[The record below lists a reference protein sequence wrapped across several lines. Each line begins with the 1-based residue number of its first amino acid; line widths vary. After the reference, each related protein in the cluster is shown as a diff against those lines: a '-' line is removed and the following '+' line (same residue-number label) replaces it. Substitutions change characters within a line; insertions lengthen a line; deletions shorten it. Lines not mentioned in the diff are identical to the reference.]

1 MTEKRKDYPKI
12 DIYVRDNAGIFQ
24 YYCTTTWSRTV
35 REAAQSFIE
44 RYPSIAQKGI
54 KARRAK

>member
-1 MTEKRKDYPKI
+1 MTKNRKDYPKI

-35 REAAQSFIE
+35 REAKQSFVE
-44 RYPSIAQKGI
+44 HYPILARNSIKVR
-54 KARRAK
+54 KAK